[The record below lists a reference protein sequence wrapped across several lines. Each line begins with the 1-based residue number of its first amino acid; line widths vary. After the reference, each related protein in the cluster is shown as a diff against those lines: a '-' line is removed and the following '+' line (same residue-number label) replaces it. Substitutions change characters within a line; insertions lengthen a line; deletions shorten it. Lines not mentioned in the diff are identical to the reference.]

1 MGRAPATGWHVR
13 CFLEIVVPASA
24 REPMTPLRPVERY
37 AGAVGERSPI
47 SGDRFG
53 RYVLGPEL
61 GAGGMATVTFGVAT
75 GALGFARPVAI
86 KRIHPTLVHDSNS
99 LREAIRDEARIAARV
114 RHPNVVAV
122 LDVIEQD
129 DEVGIVLEY
138 VHGAALSSLLRH
150 SKAGQTPVPLGVA
163 VAIVVDTLHGLHA
176 AHSAVDE
183 AGSRLDVVHRDV
195 SPQNVIVGSDG
206 VARVLDFGI
215 SKADN
220 RASVTR
226 DGNVKG
232 KLRYMAPEQVVGEA
246 SSASDTYAAGLVLWE
261 ALAGH
266 SPFEDGEQDAHAVA
280 RALMGVSVAVSAHRP
295 DVPPALDGILARA
308 LELDPRDRFG
318 SAAEMAAAL
327 EATGLAASRTQVAA
341 WVEDLAKD
349 ELEARARV
357 VALLEQGMS
366 AAHEAPRVVA
376 EKTSADAVVREAP
389 AHGRRSRILP
399 WALAAVLGL
408 TAIWLGL
415 GARNAPRPATAGAP
429 GAASSASGIGV
440 VPPAVASVSGVVPP
454 AASVIAAPPAP
465 APSAIGRPAGKL
477 RKARPGAALDCA
489 VPYTVD
495 PSGDHHYRR
504 ECFE

>member
-1 MGRAPATGWHVR
+1 
-13 CFLEIVVPASA
+13 
-24 REPMTPLRPVERY
+24 MTPLRPVGRY
-37 AGAVGERSPI
+37 AGAVGESSPI
-47 SGDRFG
+47 SAARFG
-53 RYVLGPEL
+53 RYALGPEL

-86 KRIHPTLVHDSNS
+86 KRIHPTLVHDSTS

-122 LDVIEQD
+122 LDVIEEG

-138 VHGAALSSLLRH
+138 VHGDALSSLLRR
-150 SKAGQTPVPLGVA
+150 SRARQEPLPLGVA
-163 VAIVVDTLHGLHA
+163 IAIVVDMLHGLHA

-183 AGSRLDVVHRDV
+183 AGAPLDIVHRDV

-215 SKADN
+215 SKAEN

-232 KLRYMAPEQVVGEA
+232 KLRYMAPEQVAGEA

-266 SPFEDGEQDAHAVA
+266 SPFEDGEQGVHAVA

-295 DVPPALDGILARA
+295 DVPPALDGILAKALA
-308 LELDPRDRFG
+308 LEPRARFG

-327 EATGLAASRTQVAA
+327 EATGLVASRTHVAA
-341 WVEDLAKD
+341 CVNDLAKD
-349 ELEARARV
+349 DLEARARV
-357 VALLEQGMS
+357 VALLERGMS
-366 AAHEAPRVVA
+366 AAHEAPRVVM
-376 EKTSADAVVREAP
+376 EKTSADAVVRDAP
-389 AHGRRSRILP
+389 ADGRRSRLSRLLP
-399 WALAAVLGL
+399 WALAALLGL

-415 GARNAPRPATAGAP
+415 GARRATR
-429 GAASSASGIGV
+429 AAAA
-440 VPPAVASVSGVVPP
+440 PPADPPVTASIAVSPPAAVAPASAVAPP
-454 AASVIAAPPAP
+454 AASVVAP
-465 APSAIGRPAGKL
+465 APGPSTAPVARPAGKL
-477 RKARPGAALDCA
+477 RKARPGAPPDCA

-495 PSGDHHYRR
+495 PSGDRHYRR